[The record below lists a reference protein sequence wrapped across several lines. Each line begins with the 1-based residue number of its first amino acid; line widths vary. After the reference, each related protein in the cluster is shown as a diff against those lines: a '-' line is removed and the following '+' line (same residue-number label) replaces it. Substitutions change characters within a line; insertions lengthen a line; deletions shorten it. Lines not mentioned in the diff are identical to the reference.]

1 MANLSLDYAACV
13 LTSNKSAG
21 CTKCETVCPADVIR
35 IEEHVLTYAP
45 ADCVRCGACQG
56 VCPTESFRIDG
67 FVHENFVARFVAD
80 SSTVISCKT
89 NIPCLAALNSEYLVG
104 LVLEKGRDI
113 TLDTG
118 HCEGCELAGSVAD
131 HIEESIGEANRFLEV
146 FASPFC
152 IKAEA
157 VDADTAGK
165 NTEEPALSRREL
177 FSKLNVKD
185 AVKAKMRFDKE
196 VDVAMQEFVG
206 VGDSD
211 YSRNRVR
218 EKQLPFRRA
227 FFISATR
234 GLTGDAEA
242 TLAAGDFGFITDKVI
257 DKSRCTN
264 CALCY
269 HICPTGALVGERMK
283 GKIAFDFLHC
293 VACNSCHD
301 ICPDHCL
308 DKETTFTKG
317 MFTQPERKKL
327 ATFFMRQ
334 CGDCGMPYV
343 NDGSDVCP
351 RCREMDDEARD
362 LVGF

>member
-13 LTSNKSAG
+13 LTNNKSAG
-21 CTKCETVCPADVIR
+21 CTKCETICPADVIA
-35 IEEHVLTYAP
+35 IAEHTLTYTP
-45 ADCVRCGACQG
+45 AACIRCGACQG
-56 VCPTESFRIDG
+56 VCPTESFKIEG
-67 FVHENFVARFVAD
+67 FAHENFVADFVAD
-80 SSTVISCKT
+80 ESDVVSCKK
-89 NIPCLAALNSEYLVG
+89 NLPCLAALNSEYLIS

-113 TLDTG
+113 ILDTG
-118 HCEGCELAGSVAD
+118 HCEGCGIAESVTG
-131 HIEESIGEANRFLEV
+131 HIHTSIEEANRFLEAFESV
-146 FASPFC
+146 LR
-152 IKAEA
+152 IKREDVAYDPEA
-157 VDADTAGK
+157 KKTDT
-165 NTEEPALSRREL
+165 LSRRQL

-185 AVKAKMRFDKE
+185 AVKAKLRFDKE
-196 VDVAMQEFVG
+196 VDVAMQDRIG
-206 VGDSD
+206 IGDGD
-211 YSRNRVR
+211 YNRNRVR

-227 FFISATR
+227 LFISATR
-234 GLTGDAEA
+234 DLDGDPEA
-242 TLAAGDFGFITDKVI
+242 VLDAGAFPFITDKVI

-269 HICPTGALVGERMK
+269 HVCPTGALVGERIK

-301 ICPDHCL
+301 ICPEFCL
-308 DKETTFTKG
+308 EKETTFTKG

-343 NDGSDVCP
+343 NDGHDVCP
-351 RCREMDDEARD
+351 RCRSMDDEARD